1 MAFVDRMLGHIA
13 NVLEVLADRPD
24 TPVREVRMLAD
35 AEMDQLRAFNATRMP
50 NPRDASIP
58 ALFAERVAAR
68 PDRVAVRDPDGSLT
82 YRELD
87 ERSRHL
93 AAVLRE
99 RGVRRGSRVAFMLE
113 KDRALLV
120 VVLAVLRSDEQVRAD
135 IPVLDPAQPHQVQP
149 QSEIETEVGP
159 LDAAYIMY
167 TSGTTGRPKGVLVNQ
182 RAVIRLVRGV
192 DYVDFSPATRILQT
206 LRCSTL
212 RRWARRSPPT
222 G

>member
-24 TPVREVRMLAD
+24 TPVREVRMLVD
-35 AEMDQLRAFNATRMP
+35 AEMDQ
-50 NPRDASIP
+50 
-58 ALFAERVAAR
+58 
-68 PDRVAVRDPDGSLT
+68 

-212 RRWARRSPPT
+212 RRWARRSSPT